1 MLSYRAQART
11 WCDPNGGPYRSQSWT
26 PLIFWSQP
34 SSAKEIKDVKI
45 KQLVKV
51 VDLLGREV
59 NPSEV
64 KNLTLLYIYDNGEVE
79 IVHSIK

>member
-1 MLSYRAQART
+1 MLIIIT
-11 WCDPNGGPYRSQSWT
+11 KV
-26 PLIFWSQP
+26 L
-34 SSAKEIKDVKI
+34 KDIKI

-51 VDLLGREV
+51 VDLLGREI

>member
-1 MLSYRAQART
+1 M
-11 WCDPNGGPYRSQSWT
+11 
-26 PLIFWSQP
+26 IFWSQP

>member
-1 MLSYRAQART
+1 MSYRAQART
-11 WCDPNGGPYRSQSWT
+11 WCDPNGGPYRSQNWT
-26 PLIFWSQP
+26 PFDFWSQP

-64 KNLTLLYIYDNGEVE
+64 KI
-79 IVHSIK
+79 

>member
-1 MLSYRAQART
+1 M
-11 WCDPNGGPYRSQSWT
+11 
-26 PLIFWSQP
+26 IFWSQP

-51 VDLLGREV
+51 VDLLGREI